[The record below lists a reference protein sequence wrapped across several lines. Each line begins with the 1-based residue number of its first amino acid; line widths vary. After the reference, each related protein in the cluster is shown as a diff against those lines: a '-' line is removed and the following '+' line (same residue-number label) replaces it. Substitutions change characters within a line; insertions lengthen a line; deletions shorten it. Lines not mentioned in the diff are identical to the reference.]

1 MKFPNLLMAALLGL
15 APLAADAQPYP
26 SKPVRIIVPFPPGGA
41 VDILGRA
48 IAQKLSE
55 QVGQNAFVDNRAGGA
70 GAVGAE
76 AAAKSPPDGYTLF
89 MGSTTTLSINPHLF

>member
-1 MKFPNLLMAALLGL
+1 MRNLLALMLVL
-15 APLAADAQPYP
+15 FCASASAQSFP
-26 SKPVRIIVPFPPGGA
+26 SKPIRIIVPFPPGGA

-55 QVGQNAFVDNRAGGA
+55 QTGQNAFVDNRPGGA

-76 AAAKSPPDGYTLF
+76 AAAKSAPDGYTLF
-89 MGSTTTLSINPHLF
+89 MGSTTTLSINPHLFT